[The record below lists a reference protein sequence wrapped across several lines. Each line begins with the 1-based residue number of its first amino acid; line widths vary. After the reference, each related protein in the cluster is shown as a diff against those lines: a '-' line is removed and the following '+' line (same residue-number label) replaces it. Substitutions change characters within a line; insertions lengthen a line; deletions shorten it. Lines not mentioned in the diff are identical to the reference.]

1 MLQNAHNKILTIP
14 DFSLN
19 EFSFSTSLLNQNS
32 MVNQLL
38 LIIFIID
45 FTFMNIKS
53 YQDNSEVRLE
63 IVMIFDQLSY
73 LQIVIINDLKL
84 TKFLLFIL
92 LF

>member
-1 MLQNAHNKILTIP
+1 
-14 DFSLN
+14 
-19 EFSFSTSLLNQNS
+19 